1 MQLTDKELWL
11 SLQQAELVK
20 GPLPPSASDKSAW
33 YIRALLGIAA
43 WVSACFLFAFLAFL
57 FFSAEVE
64 SGFVLVFFGALSCA
78 LAFTLF
84 NANKQQ
90 VFGSQMALAFNLSG
104 QLLIGIGLYMMLD
117 DFSALHS
124 NTFAGLCM
132 IFFVLQL
139 MMAFIMPNQTSRVFS
154 SWFAMIALFF
164 VLKSYGLGAL
174 IIPITAALF
183 ISVWMQ
189 DLCWKQKSVIWEPI
203 GYGLVLSLVLFSGN
217 LLQHFPLHEL
227 FEWLER
233 SSNLYLY
240 SAWASTGAI
249 TLCFCYLLNAIR
261 LQYQIKLS
269 SKMGVA
275 LVLLTVFTS
284 VMSYLIAGASAGLLL
299 MIVGF
304 LKQRKLL
311 VALGVLSLLSFVSWY
326 YYSLDWT
333 LLYKSIVLVILGA
346 VFAIALIVISYAN
359 KFNELRNIKLQ
370 SIYIFNRPNLIA
382 IAMMAVILGAVN
394 LDVYK
399 KERILEQGKIVLLPL
414 APVDP
419 RSLMQGDYMRLR
431 FAIEST
437 IIDHKKDAAQGL
449 FVVNLDAFNI
459 GSFARIYTGQ
469 ALSESE
475 VKMQFRIRH
484 NRLQL
489 ATHAFFFQEGSAKE
503 YERAKYGEFRV
514 AENGDLLL
522 NALRNKEREVIGYN
536 RPGN

>member
-1 MQLTDKELWL
+1 
-11 SLQQAELVK
+11 
-20 GPLPPSASDKSAW
+20 
-33 YIRALLGIAA
+33 
-43 WVSACFLFAFLAFL
+43 
-57 FFSAEVE
+57 
-64 SGFVLVFFGALSCA
+64 
-78 LAFTLF
+78 
-84 NANKQQ
+84 
-90 VFGSQMALAFNLSG
+90 
-104 QLLIGIGLYMMLD
+104 
-117 DFSALHS
+117 
-124 NTFAGLCM
+124 
-132 IFFVLQL
+132 
-139 MMAFIMPNQTSRVFS
+139 
-154 SWFAMIALFF
+154 
-164 VLKSYGLGAL
+164 
-174 IIPITAALF
+174 
-183 ISVWMQ
+183 
-189 DLCWKQKSVIWEPI
+189 
-203 GYGLVLSLVLFSGN
+203 
-217 LLQHFPLHEL
+217 
-227 FEWLER
+227 
-233 SSNLYLY
+233 
-240 SAWASTGAI
+240 
-249 TLCFCYLLNAIR
+249 
-261 LQYQIKLS
+261 
-269 SKMGVA
+269 
-275 LVLLTVFTS
+275 
-284 VMSYLIAGASAGLLL
+284 